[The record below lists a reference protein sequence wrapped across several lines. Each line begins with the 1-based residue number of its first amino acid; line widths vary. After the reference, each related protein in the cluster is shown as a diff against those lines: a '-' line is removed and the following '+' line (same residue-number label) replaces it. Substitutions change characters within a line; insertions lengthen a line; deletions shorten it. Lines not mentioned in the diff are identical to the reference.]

1 MFQVVPEAGLVEVS
15 HLEPRVS
22 EEFQAVAI
30 GVIKRMAQWPSDSA
44 RNPGLTSDTRVSTFL
59 SQGSLPTPA
68 LSASTNAFASSS
80 ASFRPR
86 AADRAFTLRP

>member
-30 GVIKRMAQWPSDSA
+30 GVIKRMAQSPSDSA
-44 RNPGLTSDTRVSTFL
+44 RNPGLTSDTRVSTFPKAL
-59 SQGSLPTPA
+59 FQRPLFLHPPMLLPAARHHFVQGQQTEPS
-68 LSASTNAFASSS
+68 
-80 ASFRPR
+80 R
-86 AADRAFTLRP
+86 